1 MTLKSFLLKR
11 TRILVSIFLI
21 AISNNLPAQDP
32 ARFFNRNDLMTIG
45 SYYYPEHWPK
55 EYWAKDLK
63 KMAEVGFEFTH
74 YGEFTWSF
82 IEPEAGRFD
91 FTWLDEAV
99 ELAYRNGLK
108 VIMCTSSP
116 TPPAWLA
123 QKHSSRCCS
132 SAL

>member
-1 MTLKSFLLKR
+1 MKHSHD
-11 TRILVSIFLI
+11 ILRL
-21 AISNNLPAQDP
+21 
-32 ARFFNRNDLMTIG
+32 TIG

-74 YGEFTWSF
+74 YGEFAWSF

-123 QKHSSRCCS
+123 QKHPEILMVNAEYVFFLAKKILVS
-132 SAL
+132 LNG